1 MIQLSEEEYAAIRG
15 LAFASTPAGD
25 KTRQLAVFFRAI
37 EKREGYPIYSIL
49 VRWQELNAPLPPGT
63 NFPETWPP
71 VWESRVDV
79 AGRPV
84 AMKDVNEMLK
94 VKATNPELVL
104 VTTDLGGT
112 AGWTKAADF
121 FR

>member
-1 MIQLSEEEYAAIRG
+1 MIQLSEEEYAALRG
-15 LAFASTPAGD
+15 LAFAGVPTGD
-25 KTRQLAVFFRAI
+25 KTRQLAVFFRDI
-37 EKREGYPIYSIL
+37 EKREGYSVYSIL

-63 NFPETWPP
+63 NFPEVWPP

-79 AGRPV
+79 MGRPV
-84 AMKDVNEMLK
+84 ALADVNAMLK
-94 VKATNPELVL
+94 AKATNPELVL

-112 AGWTKAADF
+112 AGWTKTADF